1 MLDALVVLGFVVASV
16 AAGLAARKR
25 ASESLE
31 SYFLAGR
38 TLPGWQAGASM
49 AATQFAA
56 DTPLLVTGLIATAG
70 IFSLWRLW
78 IYAVAFLLLGFLFA
92 PLWRRAGV
100 LTDAALAELRY
111 GGESA
116 FWLRILKSI
125 YFGTVFNCTVLAMV
139 LWAATAIAEP
149 FLLWDAWLPGG
160 LFAAIEA
167 CVRWVGVPFSLGGD
181 TGPDVWLRSTRNLIS
196 IFAVLAFTML
206 YSTTGG
212 LRGVVRTDLLQLVL
226 MLAGTAA
233 YAGFVVTEIG
243 GLAELP
249 RALED
254 ALAAAGPETI
264 RASEV
269 LAFTPSRAR
278 DAGLAVLAVL
288 ALQWLAQMNADGTG
302 YLAQRAMACRSDRD
316 ARIAAV
322 VFTGL
327 QVVLRS
333 LLWLPIGVGLIVLYP
348 FAPGAPVEAAAREA
362 TFVRGMAELL
372 PPGVL
377 GLMLTAMLAAL
388 ASTVDTHLNWG
399 ASYWTHDLYGRL
411 LCRRWLGREPS
422 QRELV
427 RVARLANPVVLVI
440 ALAIMS
446 RLSSIQDAW
455 HVSLMLGA
463 GMGLPLVLRWL
474 WWRITA
480 RGELGAILA
489 SALLAPWL
497 LTGIDSEAL
506 RLLAASAASAIVCI
520 AVSIGLGPE
529 TRDVLD
535 RFYARVRPIGF
546 WGPVAARAGAS
557 VRNDR
562 VRLGRAIA
570 DAAVGALCT
579 GCLLVGLGSWLVGG
593 LPPAWW
599 PAGGRGAWIAV
610 NVLMG
615 AALVPWLWRRAS
627 RDSED

>member
-278 DAGLAVLAVL
+278 DAGLALLAVL
-288 ALQWLAQMNADGTG
+288 ALQWLVQMNADGTG

-446 RLSSIQDAW
+446 RLS
-455 HVSLMLGA
+455 
-463 GMGLPLVLRWL
+463 
-474 WWRITA
+474 
-480 RGELGAILA
+480 
-489 SALLAPWL
+489 
-497 LTGIDSEAL
+497 
-506 RLLAASAASAIVCI
+506 
-520 AVSIGLGPE
+520 
-529 TRDVLD
+529 
-535 RFYARVRPIGF
+535 
-546 WGPVAARAGAS
+546 
-557 VRNDR
+557 
-562 VRLGRAIA
+562 
-570 DAAVGALCT
+570 
-579 GCLLVGLGSWLVGG
+579 
-593 LPPAWW
+593 
-599 PAGGRGAWIAV
+599 
-610 NVLMG
+610 
-615 AALVPWLWRRAS
+615 
-627 RDSED
+627 